1 MKVGICGMTLEIQE
15 KVMGDKET
23 TGTNHIHVL
32 VVDDE
37 EAVRNVTREGI
48 KRAGY
53 ECSIARNGE
62 EALTFLEETNVDVVI
77 TDIMMPGIDGVGL
90 TKIVKE
96 KYDSDIIIMTA
107 YIEDFSYEAVIG
119 KGASDFIEKPA
130 GVRELIV
137 RLKRVLRE
145 RAVLAERNRA
155 EERLQHSLEKLR
167 GALEGIVQA
176 MAVTVEKRDPY
187 TAGHQRRV
195 ANLACAIARQM
206 GLSADQID
214 GIRMGGVIH
223 DLGKIAVP
231 AEILSKPTR
240 LTDIELS
247 LIKTHPQAGYE
258 MLNKIEF
265 PWPIAQMVRQ
275 HHERMD
281 GSGYPQGLS
290 GENILLEA
298 RILAVADVV
307 EAIASHRP
315 YRPARG
321 IDKALDEISRNKG
334 KRYDPEVVD
343 ACLHVLSEEGFKFE

>member
-1 MKVGICGMTLEIQE
+1 MSESDRSGS
-15 KVMGDKET
+15 D
-23 TGTNHIHVL
+23 HIHIL

-37 EAVRNVTREGI
+37 EAIRNVTQEGI

-53 ECSIARNGE
+53 ECSIACNGE
-62 EALTFLEETNVDVVI
+62 EALKVLGQRNVDVVI
-77 TDIMMPGIDGVGL
+77 TDIMMPGLNGVGL
-90 TKIVKE
+90 TKIIKE

-107 YIEDFSYEAVIG
+107 YIEDFSYEMVIG

-145 RAVLAERNRA
+145 RAVLAGRNRA
-155 EERLQHSLEKLR
+155 EQRLQHSLEKLR
-167 GALEGIVQA
+167 RAMEGIVQA

-195 ANLACAIARQM
+195 ANLACAIAKEM

-214 GIRMGGVIH
+214 GIRMAGVIH

-240 LTDIELS
+240 LTDIEFS
-247 LIKTHPQAGYE
+247 LIKTHAQAGYE
-258 MLNKIEF
+258 MLNTIDF
-265 PWPIAQMVRQ
+265 PWPIAQMVHQ

-281 GSGYPQGLS
+281 GSGYPRGLS
-290 GENILLEA
+290 DEDILLEA
-298 RILAVADVV
+298 RILAVADTV

-321 IDKALDEISRNKG
+321 IDEALDEILQNKG
-334 KRYDPEVVD
+334 TLYDPEVVN
-343 ACLHVLSEEGFKFE
+343 ACLKVLSEKGFNFE

>member
-1 MKVGICGMTLEIQE
+1 MSESDRSGS
-15 KVMGDKET
+15 D
-23 TGTNHIHVL
+23 HIHIL

-37 EAVRNVTREGI
+37 EAIRNLTQEGI

-62 EALTFLEETNVDVVI
+62 EALKVLGERNVDVVI
-77 TDIMMPGIDGVGL
+77 TDIMMPGLNGVGL
-90 TKIVKE
+90 TKIIKE
-96 KYDSDIIIMTA
+96 KYDSDVIIMTG
-107 YIEDFSYEAVIG
+107 YIEDFSYEMVIG

-130 GVRELIV
+130 GIRELIV

-155 EERLQHSLEKLR
+155 EQRLQHSLEKLR
-167 GALEGIVQA
+167 RAMEGIVQA

-195 ANLACAIARQM
+195 ANLACAIAKEM

-214 GIRMGGVIH
+214 GIRMAGVIH

-240 LTDIELS
+240 LTDIEFS
-247 LIKTHPQAGYE
+247 LIKTHAQAGYE
-258 MLNKIEF
+258 MLNTIDF
-265 PWPIAQMVRQ
+265 PWPIAQMVHQ
-275 HHERMD
+275 HHERID
-281 GSGYPQGLS
+281 GSGYPKGLS
-290 GENILLEA
+290 GEDILLEA
-298 RILAVADVV
+298 RILGVADVV

-321 IDKALDEISRNKG
+321 IDKALDEILQNKG
-334 KRYDPEVVD
+334 TLYDPEVVN
-343 ACLHVLSEEGFKFE
+343 ACLKVLSEKGFKFE

>member
-1 MKVGICGMTLEIQE
+1 MSESDRSGS
-15 KVMGDKET
+15 D
-23 TGTNHIHVL
+23 HIHIL

-37 EAVRNVTREGI
+37 EAIRNLTQEGI

-62 EALTFLEETNVDVVI
+62 EALKVLGERNVDVVI
-77 TDIMMPGIDGVGL
+77 TDIMMPGLNGVGL
-90 TKIVKE
+90 TKIIKE
-96 KYDSDIIIMTA
+96 KYDSDIIIMTG
-107 YIEDFSYEAVIG
+107 YIEDFSYETVIG

-145 RAVLAERNRA
+145 RAVLAERNQA

-167 GALEGIVQA
+167 RAMEGIVQA

-195 ANLACAIARQM
+195 ANLACAIAKEM

-214 GIRMGGVIH
+214 GIRMAGLIH

-240 LTDIELS
+240 LTDIEFS
-247 LIKTHPQAGYE
+247 LIKTHAQAGYE
-258 MLNKIEF
+258 MLDTIDF

-281 GSGYPQGLS
+281 GSGYPKGLS
-290 GENILLEA
+290 GEDILLEA
-298 RILAVADVV
+298 RILAVADTV

-321 IDKALDEISRNKG
+321 IDKALDEILQNKG
-334 KRYDPEVVD
+334 TLYDLEVVN
-343 ACLHVLSEEGFKFE
+343 ACLKVLSEKGFKFE

>member
-1 MKVGICGMTLEIQE
+1 MSESDRSGS
-15 KVMGDKET
+15 D
-23 TGTNHIHVL
+23 HIHVL

-37 EAVRNVTREGI
+37 EAIRNLTQEGI

-53 ECSIARNGE
+53 ECSIARDGE
-62 EALTFLEETNVDVVI
+62 EALKVLGERNVDVVI
-77 TDIMMPGIDGVGL
+77 TDIMMPGLNGVGL
-90 TKIVKE
+90 TKIIKE
-96 KYDSDIIIMTA
+96 KYDSDVIIMTG
-107 YIEDFSYEAVIG
+107 YIEDFSYEMVIG

-130 GVRELIV
+130 GIRELIV

-155 EERLQHSLEKLR
+155 EQRLQHSLEKLR
-167 GALEGIVQA
+167 RAMEGIVQA

-195 ANLACAIARQM
+195 AHLACAIAKEM

-214 GIRMGGVIH
+214 GIRMAGLIH

-240 LTDIELS
+240 LTDIEFS
-247 LIKTHPQAGYE
+247 LIKTHAQAGYE
-258 MLNKIEF
+258 MLNTIDF
-265 PWPIAQMVRQ
+265 PWPIAQMVHQ
-275 HHERMD
+275 HHERID
-281 GSGYPQGLS
+281 GSGYPKGLS
-290 GENILLEA
+290 GEDILVEA
-298 RILAVADVV
+298 RILGVADVV

-321 IDKALDEISRNKG
+321 IDKALDEILRNKG
-334 KRYDPEVVD
+334 TLYDPAVVN
-343 ACLHVLSEEGFKFE
+343 ACLKVLSEKGFKFE

>member
-1 MKVGICGMTLEIQE
+1 MSESDRSGS
-15 KVMGDKET
+15 D
-23 TGTNHIHVL
+23 HIHIL

-37 EAVRNVTREGI
+37 EAIRNLTQEGI

-62 EALTFLEETNVDVVI
+62 EALKVLGERNVDVVI
-77 TDIMMPGIDGVGL
+77 TDIMMPGLNGVGL
-90 TKIVKE
+90 TKIIKE
-96 KYDSDIIIMTA
+96 KYDSDVIIMTG
-107 YIEDFSYEAVIG
+107 YIEDFSYEMVIG

-130 GVRELIV
+130 GIRELIV

-155 EERLQHSLEKLR
+155 EQRLQHSLEKLR
-167 GALEGIVQA
+167 RAMEGIVQA

-195 ANLACAIARQM
+195 ANLACAIAKEM

-214 GIRMGGVIH
+214 GIRMAGLIH

-240 LTDIELS
+240 LTDIEFS
-247 LIKTHPQAGYE
+247 LIKTHAQAGYE
-258 MLNKIEF
+258 MLDTIDF

-281 GSGYPQGLS
+281 GSGYPKGLS
-290 GENILLEA
+290 GEDILLEA
-298 RILAVADVV
+298 RILGVADVV

-321 IDKALDEISRNKG
+321 IDKALDEISQNKG
-334 KRYDPEVVD
+334 TLYDPEVVN
-343 ACLHVLSEEGFKFE
+343 ACLKVLSEKGFKFE

>member
-1 MKVGICGMTLEIQE
+1 MSESDRSGS
-15 KVMGDKET
+15 D
-23 TGTNHIHVL
+23 HIHIL

-37 EAVRNVTREGI
+37 EAIRNLTQEGI

-62 EALTFLEETNVDVVI
+62 EALKVLGERNVDVVI
-77 TDIMMPGIDGVGL
+77 TDIMMPGLNGVGL
-90 TKIVKE
+90 TKIIKE
-96 KYDSDIIIMTA
+96 KYDSDIIIMTG
-107 YIEDFSYEAVIG
+107 YIEDFSYETVIG

-145 RAVLAERNRA
+145 RAVLAERNQA

-167 GALEGIVQA
+167 RAMEGIVQA

-195 ANLACAIARQM
+195 ANLACAIAKEM

-214 GIRMGGVIH
+214 GIRMAGLIH

-240 LTDIELS
+240 LTDIEFS
-247 LIKTHPQAGYE
+247 LIKTHAQAGYE
-258 MLNKIEF
+258 MLDTIDF

-281 GSGYPQGLS
+281 GSGYPKGLS
-290 GENILLEA
+290 GEDILLEA
-298 RILAVADVV
+298 RILAVADTV

-321 IDKALDEISRNKG
+321 IDKALDEILQNKG
-334 KRYDPEVVD
+334 TLYDPEVVN
-343 ACLHVLSEEGFKFE
+343 ACLKVLSEKGFKFE

>member
-1 MKVGICGMTLEIQE
+1 MSESDRSGS
-15 KVMGDKET
+15 D
-23 TGTNHIHVL
+23 HIHIL

-37 EAVRNVTREGI
+37 EAIRNLTQEGI

-62 EALTFLEETNVDVVI
+62 EALKVLGERNVDVVI
-77 TDIMMPGIDGVGL
+77 TDIMMPGLNGVGL
-90 TKIVKE
+90 TKIIKE
-96 KYDSDIIIMTA
+96 KYDSDVIIMTG
-107 YIEDFSYEAVIG
+107 YIEDFSYEMVIG

-130 GVRELIV
+130 GIRELIV

-155 EERLQHSLEKLR
+155 EQRLQHSLEKLR
-167 GALEGIVQA
+167 RAMEGIVQA

-195 ANLACAIARQM
+195 ANLACAIAKEM

-214 GIRMGGVIH
+214 GIRMAGVIH

-240 LTDIELS
+240 LTDIEFS
-247 LIKTHPQAGYE
+247 LIKTHAQAGYE
-258 MLNKIEF
+258 MLNTIDF
-265 PWPIAQMVRQ
+265 PWPIAQMVHQ
-275 HHERMD
+275 HHERID

-290 GENILLEA
+290 GGEILLEA

-307 EAIASHRP
+307 EAMSSRRP
-315 YRPARG
+315 YRPALG
-321 IDKALDEISRNKG
+321 INKALKEISRNKG
-334 KRYDPEVVD
+334 ILYDSKVAD
-343 ACLHVLSEEGFKFE
+343 TCLKLFAEKGFVFE

>member
-1 MKVGICGMTLEIQE
+1 MSESDRSGS
-15 KVMGDKET
+15 D
-23 TGTNHIHVL
+23 HIHIL

-37 EAVRNVTREGI
+37 EAIRNLTQEGI

-62 EALTFLEETNVDVVI
+62 EALKVLGERNVDVVI
-77 TDIMMPGIDGVGL
+77 TDIMMPGLNGVGL
-90 TKIVKE
+90 TKIIKE
-96 KYDSDIIIMTA
+96 KYDSDIIIMTG
-107 YIEDFSYEAVIG
+107 YIEDFSYETVIG

-145 RAVLAERNRA
+145 RAVLAERNQA

-167 GALEGIVQA
+167 RAMEGIVQA

-195 ANLACAIARQM
+195 ANLACAIAKEM

-214 GIRMGGVIH
+214 GIRMAGLIH

-240 LTDIELS
+240 LTDIEFS
-247 LIKTHPQAGYE
+247 LIKTHAQAGYE
-258 MLNKIEF
+258 MLNTIDF
-265 PWPIAQMVRQ
+265 PWPIAQMVYQ

-281 GSGYPQGLS
+281 GSGYPRGLS
-290 GENILLEA
+290 DEDILLEA
-298 RILAVADVV
+298 RILAVADAV
-307 EAIASHRP
+307 EALASHRP

-321 IDKALDEISRNKG
+321 IDEALDEILQNKG
-334 KRYDPEVVD
+334 TLYDLEVVN
-343 ACLHVLSEEGFKFE
+343 ACLKVLSEKGFKFE

>member
-1 MKVGICGMTLEIQE
+1 MSESDRSGS
-15 KVMGDKET
+15 D
-23 TGTNHIHVL
+23 HIHIL

-37 EAVRNVTREGI
+37 EAIRNLTQEGI

-62 EALTFLEETNVDVVI
+62 EALKVLGERNVDVVI
-77 TDIMMPGIDGVGL
+77 TDIMMPGLNGVGL
-90 TKIVKE
+90 TKIIKE
-96 KYDSDIIIMTA
+96 KYDSDIIIMTG
-107 YIEDFSYEAVIG
+107 YIEDFSYEMVIG

-145 RAVLAERNRA
+145 RAVLAERNQA

-167 GALEGIVQA
+167 RAMEGIVQA

-195 ANLACAIARQM
+195 ANLACAIAKEM

-214 GIRMGGVIH
+214 GIRMAGLIH

-240 LTDIELS
+240 LTDIEFS
-247 LIKTHPQAGYE
+247 LIKTHAQAGYE
-258 MLNKIEF
+258 MLDTIDF
-265 PWPIAQMVRQ
+265 PWPIAQMVHQ
-275 HHERMD
+275 HHERID
-281 GSGYPQGLS
+281 GSGYPKGLS
-290 GENILLEA
+290 GEDILVEA
-298 RILAVADVV
+298 RILGVADVV

-321 IDKALDEISRNKG
+321 IDKALDEISQNKSTL
-334 KRYDPEVVD
+334 YDPEVVN
-343 ACLHVLSEEGFKFE
+343 ACLKVLSEKGFKFE